1 LNPRNTLLLALA
13 VAALGA
19 FVWFYEIEGAE
30 KRSEAESATKRLFAA
45 VEADEIEW
53 IELESDDGETIRL
66 ERGEDEGW
74 QLVAPL
80 AFPADRF
87 AADGIASTL
96 SEMEAEA
103 SFDSPEPLEN
113 YGLGVPPRVRFGVGD
128 ERFALQVGN
137 DTPLGGNVY
146 MTDAEGRKVYAV
158 PSWRSNALK
167 KTLKQLRDARIL
179 DFEAAQVSRIVIQ
192 GPEGRVVL
200 ERPEEAW
207 QLAEPLAGKADADAV
222 DGLLSDLQFL
232 RADEFVDDPAS
243 EVELGLDAPWLEIQ
257 LTREEG
263 AAPLSLSVGAER
275 GERRI
280 VRGAGAPVFEVAKS
294 HLESLP
300 RELSAFRFKELARFP
315 VDDAERFELHFLPPD
330 GEPLTID
337 GSKGEDGWTTTP
349 EAMRPGQAS
358 RLVSELS
365 LLRAESVLADALG
378 EGELAAIG
386 LAPPRATL
394 RVYGAADDGEDGATP
409 LADLRLGEPDVAQGI
424 PAMRG
429 DETTVFW
436 LSADTLEHLPN
447 SRVAWEEGFRMAPEP
462 EPEPELDAD
471 GATMSPASEASPEP
485 EAGAPPQP

>member
-1 LNPRNTLLLALA
+1 VNPRNTLLLALA

-30 KRSEAESATKRLFAA
+30 RRSEAESATKRLFAG
-45 VEADEIEW
+45 VEAEAIDW
-53 IELESDDGETIRL
+53 IELESEGGETIRL

-146 MTDAEGRKVYAV
+146 MTDAEGSKVHAV

-167 KTLKQLRDARIL
+167 KTVKQLRDARIL
-179 DFEAAQVSRIVIQ
+179 DFEAAQVSRVVVQ

-200 ERPEEAW
+200 ERSEDAW
-207 QLAEPLAGKADADAV
+207 QLAEPLAAKADADAV

-232 RADEFVDDPAS
+232 RADEFVDDPPGKG
-243 EVELGLDAPWLEIQ
+243 ELGLDAPWLEIQ
-257 LTREEG
+257 LTREGG

-280 VRGAGAPVFEVAKS
+280 VRGVGAPVFEVAKS
-294 HLESLP
+294 RLESLP

-337 GSKGEDGWTTTP
+337 GSSGEGGWTTTP
-349 EAMRPGQAS
+349 EDMRPGKAS
-358 RLVSELS
+358 RLVTELS

-394 RVYGAADDGEDGATP
+394 RVYGAADEEEDAATP

-429 DETTVFW
+429 GETTVYW

-462 EPEPELDAD
+462 EPEPDAE
-471 GATMSPASEASPEP
+471 GAAMSPASEGSPEP